1 MTKYRAVVEAG
12 KLADKQLATLREV
25 VGRRQREAAA
35 RRLMKA
41 IEYVEAMQ
49 NHPAVLACADVIDM
63 GAINSAKSEIH
74 RQVRKLTDQ

>member
-1 MTKYRAVVEAG
+1 MAKYRAVVEAG

-25 VGRRQREAAA
+25 ANRRQRQAAA

-41 IEYVEAMQ
+41 IEHVEAAQ
-49 NHPAVLACADVIDM
+49 NHPTVLACADTIDM
-63 GAINSAKSEIH
+63 GAINSAKREIH